1 MTRTKVERSPRNIT
15 KVGHSH
21 VQSVV
26 TNRMTVIFPVTFAK
40 RDYVRSA
47 VIVSGMMTKCYDVI
61 YAVTRLVIPWAMGTN
76 HAQRWSVTFGNPVLG
91 TYAGSIVTAHPRSRR
106 RQRLLLGDKYASD
119 SDSDDEEYD
128 DDDSS
133 ESSEDSFSSCSSV
146 ESILLNNEN
155 NSIEL
160 DGNRTNRIA
169 VMVGVPP
176 PPWGFSI
183 IC

>member
-1 MTRTKVERSPRNIT
+1 MSSTRIGTLPDIPEL
-15 KVGHSH
+15 VGASTGQELTVNNKFDGKPHH
-21 VQSVV
+21 KFRVK
-26 TNRMTVIFPVTFAK
+26 NRL
-40 RDYVRSA
+40 R
-47 VIVSGMMTKCYDVI
+47 
-61 YAVTRLVIPWAMGTN
+61 
-76 HAQRWSVTFGNPVLG
+76 RWNVTFGNPVLG
-91 TYAGSIVTAHPRSRR
+91 TYAGSIVTSHPRSRR

-119 SDSDDEEYD
+119 SDSDDEEY

-176 PPWGFSI
+176 PLREWGFSTCRQI
-183 IC
+183 ILS